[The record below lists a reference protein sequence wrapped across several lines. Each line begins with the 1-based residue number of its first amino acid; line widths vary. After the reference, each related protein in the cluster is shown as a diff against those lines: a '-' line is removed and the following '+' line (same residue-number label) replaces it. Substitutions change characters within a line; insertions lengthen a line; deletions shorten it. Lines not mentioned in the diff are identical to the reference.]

1 MNFIDNVSNVE
12 LCKTHDLA
20 SLASMTGIKYTV
32 FQNISLFPQ
41 DVIKLLDVLSMK
53 REHLLN
59 AEKMDHKLTKLLSSM
74 VLDNN
79 VEVADLCEEI
89 NCERQRILTV
99 SSDMS
104 SLWQPEVSAT
114 SYIDD

>member
-1 MNFIDNVSNVE
+1 MFY
-12 LCKTHDLA
+12 LL
-20 SLASMTGIKYTV
+20 SL
-32 FQNISLFPQ
+32 LFPN

-59 AEKMDHKLTKLLSSM
+59 AEKLDHRLTKLLSSM
-74 VLDNN
+74 VLDND
-79 VEVADLCEEI
+79 VDVTGICEEI
-89 NCERQRILTV
+89 NHERQRILTM

>member
-1 MNFIDNVSNVE
+1 MHFIDNVSNVE
-12 LCKTHDLA
+12 LCKTRDLA

-41 DVIKLLDVLSMK
+41 DIIKLLDVLSMK

-59 AEKMDHKLTKLLSSM
+59 VEKMDHKLTKLLSSM
-74 VLDNN
+74 VLDNDA
-79 VEVADLCEEI
+79 EVTDLCKEI
-89 NCERQRILTV
+89 NHERQRILTI